1 MSVCQTNSTTTTTK
15 RSIYPFKRI
24 NSFFPSQG
32 SIESYTNTVIIGAVG
47 TAWKYFAKRLG
58 ESIVIANSSKNRLA
72 IRCFPWCPEKE
83 DGGLSFT
90 KDFKE
95 RKSDSFPVGPKTGK
109 ATLSESSWPVIQ
121 TVKLLSDGIIYSPIV
136 IGESQGRAK

>member
-1 MSVCQTNSTTTTTK
+1 MWTGKENIGMRYECILDKFNK
-15 RSIYPFKRI
+15 KRRSIYPFKRI

-32 SIESYTNTVIIGAVG
+32 SIESYADTVITGAVG

-58 ESIVIANSSKNRLA
+58 ESIVIANSSNNSLA
-72 IRCFPWCPEKE
+72 IRCFPWRPEKE

-95 RKSDSFPVGPKTGK
+95 RKRDSF
-109 ATLSESSWPVIQ
+109 SH
-121 TVKLLSDGIIYSPIV
+121 
-136 IGESQGRAK
+136 